1 MGELQQTLTAANTQA
16 LCKHLSK
23 NVHIL
28 SYRGLQVSTFM

>member
-1 MGELQQTLTAANTQA
+1 MGELQQTLTAAATQA

-28 SYRGLQVSTFM
+28 SNRGLQVSTFT